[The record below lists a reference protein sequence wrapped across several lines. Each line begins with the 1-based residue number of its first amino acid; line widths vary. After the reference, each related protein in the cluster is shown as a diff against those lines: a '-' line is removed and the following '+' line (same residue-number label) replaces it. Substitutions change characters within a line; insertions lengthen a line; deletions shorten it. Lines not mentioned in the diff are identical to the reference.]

1 MSIPFGIAER
11 AGFNIITGESQPSS
25 MAHDSVDEME
35 GGFDYLNGS
44 GEQHSEHPAKN
55 QPKTMRPLG

>member
-1 MSIPFGIAER
+1 MRYGLDQK
-11 AGFNIITGESQPSS
+11 AGFPVITGESQPSS

-44 GEQHSEHPAKN
+44 GTQHSEHPAKN
-55 QPKTMRPLG
+55 QPKTLRPLG